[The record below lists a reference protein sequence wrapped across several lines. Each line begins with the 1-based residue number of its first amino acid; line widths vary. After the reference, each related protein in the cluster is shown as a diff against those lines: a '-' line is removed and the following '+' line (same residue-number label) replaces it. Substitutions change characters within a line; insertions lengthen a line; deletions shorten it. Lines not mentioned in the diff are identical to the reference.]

1 MKLQKLRRKDQNA
14 PKNLKNLSEYLYE
27 DQLCYYRV
35 VFRVKFKD
43 LGGFLLNI
51 RVLIGVFVTFKN
63 SVLVQNYF
71 EAIPGTPPCPPN
83 KSVPTYAIDV
93 IGSRSAFRSPK
104 DFAFEYRI
112 SELALHNHV
121 QLQRHLRAKGG
132 IQVFDR
138 SVNIASTFWQ
148 TFISIQRQYWRNIN
162 YSWGRM
168 IGFLL
173 QSIILGSVFYNIDIR
188 TTTGMNSRSGAIF
201 ISCVLVGMT
210 NAQNV
215 IPQMIQVN
223 AAQKRERAVK
233 QARVSL
239 YNISYT
245 LAEVCHSESLPL
257 KLNDDEYLI
266 YVTSPCLFTNNFFL
280 F

>member
-1 MKLQKLRRKDQNA
+1 
-14 PKNLKNLSEYLYE
+14 
-27 DQLCYYRV
+27 V
-35 VFRVKFKD
+35 
-43 LGGFLLNI
+43 
-51 RVLIGVFVTFKN
+51 
-63 SVLVQNYF
+63 
-71 EAIPGTPPCPPN
+71 
-83 KSVPTYAIDV
+83 IDV

-112 SELALHNHV
+112 SELALNNHV
-121 QLQRHLRAKGG
+121 HLQRHMRAKGG
-132 IQVFDR
+132 IQNKDR
-138 SVNIASTFWQ
+138 SVNFFTVFWETFM
-148 TFISIQRQYWRNIN
+148 SIQKQYWRNVN

-168 IGFLL
+168 FGFLL

-215 IPQMIQVN
+215 IPQMIQMN
-223 AAQKRERAVK
+223 AVQKRERAVK

-245 LAEVCHSESLPL
+245 LAEVSYS
-257 KLNDDEYLI
+257 
-266 YVTSPCLFTNNFFL
+266 
-280 F
+280 